1 MKEYRKRYNQYN
13 WQRPNALR
21 LRFRSG
27 LTGIH
32 DFQLAFPSSEAWKA
46 LETDTTTKTTTETGV
61 LSRKFISV
69 PRDPLRLTVAIAA
82 AGFKVFLISFS
93 Q

>member
-1 MKEYRKRYNQYN
+1 MKEYRKRQYHR
-13 WQRPNALR
+13 QRPEALR

-46 LETDTTTKTTTETGV
+46 LETDT
-61 LSRKFISV
+61 
-69 PRDPLRLTVAIAA
+69 AY
-82 AGFKVFLISFS
+82 
-93 Q
+93 

>member
-1 MKEYRKRYNQYN
+1 MKEYRKRYNQCN

-32 DFQLAFPSSEAWKA
+32 DFQLIFPSSEAWKA
-46 LETDTTTKTTTETGV
+46 LETDTTTETTTETEV

-69 PRDPLRLTVAIAA
+69 PLRLTVAIAA